1 MGDGD
6 PTVDEQAS
14 KPPTEAAAC
23 DKVTVGVALAI
34 PEPHASVLA
43 GWRRQIGDPEA
54 DKIPVHVTLLPP
66 TEFDADELPLI
77 EKHLADAASAVLPF
91 TMRLSGTGTFRP
103 VSQVVFVQVSA
114 GIAECELLERAVRRD
129 PINRDVAYPYH
140 PHVTVGHDIDDR
152 KLDEAFDGL
161 RSFVAQFG
169 IDRFTMYSQDD
180 SGAWHTHR
188 EFLLTGP

>member
-1 MGDGD
+1 MAD
-6 PTVDEQAS
+6 
-14 KPPTEAAAC
+14 KAAGCA
-23 DKVTVGVALAI
+23 KVTVGVALAI

-66 TEFDADELPLI
+66 TEFDADELKLV
-77 EKHLADAASAVLPF
+77 EKHLADAATAVLPF

-129 PINRDVAYPYH
+129 PIVREVEFPYH
-140 PHVTVGHDIDDR
+140 PHVTVGHDVSDEN
-152 KLDEAFDGL
+152 LDEA
-161 RSFVAQFG
+161 
-169 IDRFTMYSQDD
+169 Y
-180 SGAWHTHR
+180 
-188 EFLLTGP
+188 E